1 MNRSSKYRVLLADE
15 LAPAGVEM
23 LEASAQLQVDA
34 RTGIDPAELKSVI
47 ADYDAVIVR
56 SRTRLTADIL
66 ERAENLK
73 VIGRAG
79 VGVDN
84 IDVEFA
90 TRRGIIVLNAPG
102 GNVISV
108 AEHTLALILALV
120 RKIAQA
126 DASVRRGEWKRGRF
140 KGVEL
145 YGKTIGLAGAGR
157 IGAEVAKR
165 ARAFGMR
172 VQAYDPYLS
181 RSRAEQVGIE
191 LVTLPDLLEE
201 ADFVSVHTPLT
212 DETRGMIGA
221 RELSLMKPRAYLVNA
236 ARGGVVDEVA
246 LYEALKEGRLAGAA
260 LDVFEKEPIAGD
272 NPLLELENVV
282 VVPHLGAAT
291 REAQASVAVEIC
303 EAVRDALV
311 NSEFRTAVNVPELAV
326 ERYADIAPI
335 LNLSNRLGRL
345 LCGLARG
352 SFRSLEVRYGGAH
365 EQALR
370 AVAAAAIQ
378 GLLCDI
384 VEAPLTLVNA
394 LHVASDRGVGV
405 TRSWMGSGASGE
417 QVELRLRTAEDSFSV
432 AGVLLADDHPRITRI
447 GDYHVEIQPRGTILV
462 LRNRDVP
469 GVIGKVGN
477 ILGEAGVNI
486 AEYHQARREAGGEAL
501 AAIAVDGSVERA
513 VVDRLA
519 ALDEVS
525 SVWQISLPGQSTV
538 SALSEGSK
546 LAFERSP
553 EPR

>member
-1 MNRSSKYRVLLADE
+1 MNRQATYRVLLADE
-15 LAPAGVEM
+15 LAPAGVEI
-23 LEASAQLQVDA
+23 LESSDRLQLDA
-34 RTGIDPAELKSVI
+34 RTDIDPAELQSVI
-47 ADYDAVIVR
+47 GEYDAVIVR
-56 SRTRLTADIL
+56 SRTHLTADIL
-66 ERAENLK
+66 KHADSLK

-84 IDVEFA
+84 IDVESA
-90 TRRGIIVLNAPG
+90 TRKGVIVLNAPG

-120 RKIAQA
+120 RKIPQA

-145 YGKTIGLAGAGR
+145 YGKTLGLAGAGR
-157 IGAEVAKR
+157 IGSEVAKR
-165 ARAFGMR
+165 ARSFGMR
-172 VQAYDPYLS
+172 VEAYDPYLS
-181 RSRAEQVGIE
+181 RGRAEQVGIE
-191 LVTLPDLLEE
+191 LVTLPDLLEG

-221 RELSLMKPRAYLVNA
+221 KELGLMKPNAYLINA
-236 ARGGVVDEVA
+236 ARGGVVDEGA
-246 LYEALKEGRLAGAA
+246 LYETLKAGRLAGAA
-260 LDVFEKEPIAGD
+260 LDVFEKEPITGD
-272 NPLLELENVV
+272 NPLLELDNVV

-303 EAVRDALV
+303 EAVRDALLS
-311 NSEFRTAVNVPELAV
+311 SEFRTAVNVPELAV
-326 ERYADIAPI
+326 ERYADIAPV
-335 LNLSNRLGRL
+335 LNLANRMGRL

-370 AVAAAAIQ
+370 AVAAGAVQ

-394 LHVASDRGVGV
+394 LHLASDRGVGV
-405 TRSWMGSGASGE
+405 TRAWLGSSAAGE
-417 QVELRLRTAEDSFSV
+417 QVELRLRTAEDSFTV
-432 AGVLLADDHPRITRI
+432 AGVLLAENHPRITRI
-447 GDYHVEIQPRGTILV
+447 GEYHLEIQPSGTILV
-462 LRNRDVP
+462 MRNRDVP

-477 ILGEAGVNI
+477 ILGDAGVNI
-486 AEYHQARREAGGEAL
+486 AEYHQARLEVGGEAL

-525 SVWQISLPGQSTV
+525 SVWQISLPDTHTASSIAAADARAV
-538 SALSEGSK
+538 ESA
-546 LAFERSP
+546 RQP
-553 EPR
+553 H